1 MRWTLS
7 LLLCLSMASAQLFAE
22 QHVVMPAELQ
32 QRIKA
37 ATDSR
42 EEKLA
47 RLDRLFVK
55 DEVQRILQTAK
66 LDPKE
71 VRHAAAFLTD
81 DELTRLSDRA
91 GKIERDI
98 TAGALNNQQLT
109 YIVIALAT
117 AVIVII
123 LVKA

>member
-1 MRWTLS
+1 
-7 LLLCLSMASAQLFAE
+7 MASAQLFAE

-32 QRIKA
+32 QRLRA
-37 ATDSR
+37 ASDSR
-42 EEKLA
+42 AEKLA
-47 RLDRLFVK
+47 RFDRLFVK
-55 DEVQRILQTAK
+55 DEVRLALQTAK

-71 VRHAAAFLTD
+71 IRRAAAFLTD

-91 GKIERDI
+91 VTIDRDV

-117 AVIVII
+117 AVIVIL
-123 LVKA
+123 LVK

>member
-7 LLLCLSMASAQLFAE
+7 LLLSLSMASAQLFAE

-32 QRIKA
+32 QRLMA
-37 ATDSR
+37 AADSR
-42 EEKLA
+42 AEKLA
-47 RLDRLFVK
+47 RLDSLFGK
-55 DEVQRILQTAK
+55 DEVRRVLQTAK

-71 VRHAAAFLTD
+71 IRLATAFLTD
-81 DELTRLSDRA
+81 DELTSLSNRAVTIDR
-91 GKIERDI
+91 DV

-117 AVIVII
+117 AVIVIL
-123 LVKA
+123 LVS